1 MERPRVLVAED
12 RRSVLKLM
20 LTILG
25 GTHEVRAAEDGRA
38 ALALLE
44 ADPLDVVLTDVRLP
58 GASGFQVL
66 QRTRELHPATQV
78 VLMTAYASV
87 PDAVAAIKAGAYDY
101 LAKPVDADEI
111 SLVVAR
117 ALAAAH
123 GATPPGEQSE
133 PLLGLGFHGTV
144 EEARHRV
151 SREYLRA
158 LMRLYRGNVTQ
169 AALRARM
176 TRESLHRVLRRY
188 QVSPE
193 SHRDGREEASP
204 VAAPAGA
211 DPGGPGRARGSA

>member
-1 MERPRVLVAED
+1 MERSRVLVAED
-12 RRSVLKLM
+12 RRSVLQLM
-20 LTILG
+20 RAILG
-25 GTHEVRAAEDGRA
+25 GSHEVLTAEDGRG

-44 ADPLDVVLTDVRLP
+44 AQDLDVVLTDVRLP
-58 GASGFQVL
+58 GAGGFEVL
-66 QRTRELHPATQV
+66 ERARVLRPRAQV
-78 VLMTAYASV
+78 VLMTAYASI

-117 ALAAAH
+117 ALARANG
-123 GATPPGEQSE
+123 GAPGGA
-133 PLLGLGFHGTV
+133 PTDAGAPLGLSFHGTV

-151 SREYLRA
+151 SRDYLQA

-188 QVSPE
+188 QVSPD
-193 SHRDGREEASP
+193 SHRD
-204 VAAPAGA
+204 AAPGAPPAGPRGA
-211 DPGGPGRARGSA
+211 PPAPGRRGSA